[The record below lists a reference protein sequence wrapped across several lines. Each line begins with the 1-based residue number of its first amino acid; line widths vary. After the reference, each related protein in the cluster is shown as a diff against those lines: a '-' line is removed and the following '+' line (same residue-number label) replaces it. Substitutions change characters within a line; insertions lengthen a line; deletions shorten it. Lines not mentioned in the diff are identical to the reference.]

1 MFIVNQD
8 CTSSFSVEII
18 DQFAAVAPR
27 ADDTDKRPLV
37 IAIIGNREEIM
48 GRFASL
54 EDCKL
59 IIEYLSFLINHR
71 GSKICV
77 PKPEAVAVIRRTQE
91 NVMNAGGKIRGDIS
105 PLIEKTIRDILS
117 GKMDMNPGGTSK

>member
-8 CTSSFSVEII
+8 CTSSFNVEII

-27 ADDTDKRPLV
+27 ADDADKRPLV
-37 IAIIGNREEIM
+37 IAIIGSREEIM

-71 GSKICV
+71 GTKICV
-77 PKPEAVAVIRRTQE
+77 PKPEAVAIIRRTQE
-91 NVMNAGGKIRGDIS
+91 RVVNTGGKMPADIGVF
-105 PLIEKTIRDILS
+105 IEKAIRDIFS
-117 GKMDMNPGGTSK
+117 DSKNQNPGGMSK

>member
-8 CTSSFSVEII
+8 CTSSFSVDII

-27 ADDTDKRPLV
+27 ADDEDKRPLI
-37 IAIIGNREEIM
+37 IAIIGNREEVI
-48 GRFASL
+48 GRFASI

-71 GSKICV
+71 GTKICV
-77 PKPEAVAVIRRTQE
+77 PKPDAVAVIRRTQE
-91 NVMNAGGKIRGDIS
+91 GAMKAGAKLSTDIT
-105 PLIEKTIRDILS
+105 PIVEKTIRDILS
-117 GKMDMNPGGTSK
+117 GRMDINSGGASK

>member
-8 CTSSFSVEII
+8 CTSSFNVEII

-71 GSKICV
+71 GTKVCV

-91 NVMNAGGKIRGDIS
+91 TAMKAGGKMPVDIT
-105 PLIEKTIRDILS
+105 PIIEKTIRDILS

>member
-8 CTSSFSVEII
+8 CTSSFSIEII

-71 GSKICV
+71 GTKVCV

-91 NVMNAGGKIRGDIS
+91 NAMKAGGKMPVDIT
-105 PLIEKTIRDILS
+105 PIIEKTIRDILS
-117 GKMDMNPGGTSK
+117 GKMDTNPGGMQK